1 MSSTRSR
8 FQIGC
13 HVLWLFL
20 LHKSYGTI
28 CPVPP
33 PCKCTTYSG
42 QRAYCS
48 QLNLKSIPELVK
60 SGGTWIIDFSNNNI
74 ETINAGAF
82 KNVQLEQVYFS
93 NNSISKVDDDAFS
106 GSEKS
111 MDVVR
116 LDGNKLKS
124 IPIALTKLSNLIGI
138 NIQYNPITELDETIL
153 TNLSKS
159 LIGISFGSSSMTSWP
174 ESLQQLNNLLMLSI
188 YNSPFSEFPDN
199 AFKGFEKTL
208 SFLEVIWTN
217 FHNIP
222 ISINK
227 LSNLNYVNFK
237 DNHFITE
244 IPEDAFKGLHNI
256 TTMNFEGNGI
266 KTMPA
271 IFKDSDKM
279 YQVTIKSDELTDITD
294 SRHSAKS
301 RSKFY
306 YLTMTNTKFVT
317 VPIAISNMP
326 TVTVISLVNG
336 SIETIQSNDFK
347 GLPALANIV
356 LSFNPIES
364 VNTDAFMNLPSLR
377 YLSIDGTQLATVP
390 EAIANTNVSWV
401 NMNNTKI
408 ECTCSG
414 LNWMKL
420 WPRRLQTTIEG
431 TCINTGTSIMNF
443 VTSIIP
449 TCKYEDIQ

>member
-1 MSSTRSR
+1 
-8 FQIGC
+8 IG
-13 HVLWLFL
+13 FL
-20 LHKSYGTI
+20 AYWMLLVHISFATI
-28 CPVPP
+28 CPVPL

-48 QLNLKSIPELVK
+48 RLNLTQIPDLIK

-74 ETINAGAF
+74 KTINARAF
-82 KNVQLEQVYFS
+82 RNVQLEQVYFS
-93 NNSISKVDDDAFS
+93 NNSISIVDDDAFS
-106 GSEKS
+106 GSETS

-116 LDGNKLKS
+116 FDGNKLKS
-124 IPIALTKLSNLIGI
+124 IPIALTRLSNLIGI
-138 NIQYNPITELDETIL
+138 NIQYNPITELDKTIL
-153 TNLSKS
+153 TNMSKS
-159 LIGISFGSSSMTSWP
+159 LIGISFGSSSMKYWP
-174 ESLQQLNNLLMLSI
+174 VSLQQLNNLLMLSI
-188 YNSPFSEFPDN
+188 YNLPISEFPDN
-199 AFKGFEKTL
+199 AFKGFEKSL
-208 SFLEVIWTN
+208 SFLEVISTN

-222 ISINK
+222 VNMNK
-227 LSNLNYVNFK
+227 LTNLNYVNFK

-244 IPEDAFKGLHNI
+244 IPEDAFTGLHNI

-279 YQVTIKSDELTDITD
+279 YQVTIKSDELTNITD

-301 RSKFY
+301 QSKFY
-306 YLTMTNTKFVT
+306 YLTLTNTKFVT
-317 VPIAISNMP
+317 VPKAISNMQ

-336 SIETIQSNDFK
+336 SIETIQLNDFK
-347 GLPALANIV
+347 QLPALANIV
-356 LSFNPIES
+356 LSSNPIKS
-364 VNTDAFMNLPSLR
+364 IKTNAFMNLPSLR
-377 YLSIDGTQLATVP
+377 YLSLDGTQLTTVP

-414 LNWMKL
+414 LKWMKL

-431 TCINTGTSIMNF
+431 ICINTGTSIMNF

-449 TCKYEDIQ
+449 TCKFEDIQ